1 MQTISTT
8 QTTPTIHEI
17 EVELADD
24 DDDDNDD
31 SVVPDDCITIRIE
44 MSHTTVA
51 M

>member
-1 MQTISTT
+1 MQTMSTT
-8 QTTPTIHEI
+8 QTIPIIVGI

-24 DDDDNDD
+24 DEDDDDD
-31 SVVPDDCITIRIE
+31 SVVADDCITIRIE